1 MLHAEILARLKH
13 PRPERHNGN
22 RFEART
28 TPVHF
33 MMTANHRAPSIELC
47 RIPTDLIPFSLPSTS
62 TSGRSSFVEGRVG
75 HEEIVGT
82 EPTESVPHVMI
93 SLALEDDQNLNIDDW
108 ERWLATIPA
117 LARYVRVQ
125 GVFKSHSTLLLLS
138 LPVMV
143 WDMLP
148 DNRAC
153 NFVAFIRSNNLVA
166 QKKEQ
171 GQGQGQ
177 GQKQWSIATSD
188 TSGAEF
194 GSDHDSIYSGTTV
207 TMDHLDLAE
216 TKNWPGMVSIY
227 ENKDNPRPRWPGI
240 QADTVPATRPPSE
253 SNMPGWPSPAPHSST
268 RGSSDL
274 ASASRK
280 LSNVTIARR
289 PGPTQAH
296 QSAPQTSNRPPSR
309 PMLPD
314 HAEKR
319 LEEYFNDNNTKPTV
333 AVKEFLAS
341 SLGLQ
346 TADID
351 VSRPPIC
358 AKGQILT
365 SLLRAGSAIAA
376 SCRRFPTNY

>member
-13 PRPERHNGN
+13 PRPERRGGN

-33 MMTANHRAPSIELC
+33 MMTSNHRAPSIELC
-47 RIPTDLIPFSLPSTS
+47 RVAGDIKPLSLPSSS
-62 TSGRSSFVEGRVG
+62 TRGRNSFVEGYAG
-75 HEEIVGT
+75 AEDIIGS
-82 EPTESVPHVMI
+82 EPNESVPHVMI
-93 SLALEDDQNLNIDDW
+93 SLALEEDQNLNIDDW

-117 LARYVRVQ
+117 LAKYVRVQ

-153 NFVAFIRSNNLVA
+153 NFIAFIRSNNLVA
-166 QKKEQ
+166 QKQQ

-177 GQKQWSIATSD
+177 GQWSIAASD
-188 TSGAEF
+188 ISGAEM
-194 GSDHDSIYSGTTV
+194 GSDHDSIYSGTTTV
-207 TMDHLDLAE
+207 TMDHLDLAG
-216 TKNWPGMVSIY
+216 TTNWPGTVPVY
-227 ENKDNPRPRWPGI
+227 ENKDKQRPRWPGI
-240 QADTVPATRPPSE
+240 QVDAVPAMRALSE
-253 SNMPGWPSPAPHSST
+253 SNMSGWSNPASHSST
-268 RGSSDL
+268 RGNPDPL
-274 ASASRK
+274 ASAPRK
-280 LSNVTIARR
+280 ASNISLAHQ
-289 PGPTQAH
+289 PGQTRAL
-296 QSAPQTSNRPPSR
+296 QSAPTSNRPPSR
-309 PMLPD
+309 PLLPD

-319 LEEYFNDNNTKPTV
+319 LEEYFSTNNTKPTV

-351 VSRPPIC
+351 VSRLPIC
-358 AKGQILT
+358 A
-365 SLLRAGSAIAA
+365 GS
-376 SCRRFPTNY
+376 